1 MFARALRFE
10 TQRSLRA
17 RCCRAPA
24 AHLQLP
30 RADALP
36 AHGAQGCTLL
46 SCSAARRACLVDA
59 SGEPVGT
66 FGRGAHIEVR
76 GVVAGATERV
86 PTLRITYE
94 VAGKAMSV
102 TAGITKAQL
111 GCDLLVSRHDIL
123 KFTADGFTLTAKN

>member
-1 MFARALRFE
+1 M
-10 TQRSLRA
+10 
-17 RCCRAPA
+17 
-24 AHLQLP
+24 
-30 RADALP
+30 
-36 AHGAQGCTLL
+36 
-46 SCSAARRACLVDA
+46 DA